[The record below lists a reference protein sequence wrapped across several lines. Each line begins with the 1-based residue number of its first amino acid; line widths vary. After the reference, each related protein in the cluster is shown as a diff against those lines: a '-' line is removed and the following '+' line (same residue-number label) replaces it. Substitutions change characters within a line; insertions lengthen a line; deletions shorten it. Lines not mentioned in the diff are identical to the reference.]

1 MAAEPLF
8 ALLQTRHERIE
19 PAVLQE
25 ALIAGA
31 GLPRADAVRAAHRC
45 RGILAERLTHKQGEG
60 ARGSLAR
67 QQNETILVPA
77 EQMMKLTPPVSVHW
91 LQVSDE
97 GLIVPADYY
106 GRTETVPW
114 PNVFVISSGLVKK
127 DFEEQKPETDEVAF
141 GGRSPFPGMPGRPQA
156 TRYKTVRRSEQQH
169 ITEILALSAVGKL
182 LHFRLHAHRLHKQQ
196 IPQGGMATSVFEK
209 YLLLLDDLVLRCQWA
224 EVSPETRL
232 ILADRKDRPPEV
244 SGRRPYDFDEASFD
258 LYNRWLLQLV
268 MLREKGL
275 IAAS

>member
-1 MAAEPLF
+1 MSEPLF
-8 ALLQTRHERIE
+8 TLLQTRHERIE

-31 GLPRADAVRAAHRC
+31 GLPKADAVRAAHRC
-45 RGILAERLTHKQGEG
+45 RGILAERLTHKQGES
-60 ARGSLAR
+60 ARGNLA
-67 QQNETILVPA
+67 QQQIETILVPA

-91 LQVSDE
+91 LQVEDT

-106 GRTETVPW
+106 GRTEAVPW
-114 PNVFVISSGLVKK
+114 TNVFVISSGLV
-127 DFEEQKPETDEVAF
+127 
-141 GGRSPFPGMPGRPQA
+141 A
-156 TRYKTVRRSEQQH
+156 TRLEVRKPHEVSERQGRTSRIVTEYRAEWHTEQHH
-169 ITEILALSAVGKL
+169 ITEVLGLSAAGKL
-182 LHFRLHAHRLHKQQ
+182 LHFRLHAHRLQKQQ
-196 IPQGGMATSVFEK
+196 VPQGGLATTVFEK
-209 YLLLLDDLVLRCQWA
+209 YLLLLDDLLPRCQWA

-244 SGRRPYDFDEASFD
+244 SGRRPYDFDEGSFD
-258 LYNRWLLQLV
+258 HYNRWLLQLV

>member
-1 MAAEPLF
+1 MPAEPLF

-19 PAVLQE
+19 PAVLQD
-25 ALIAGA
+25 ALMDGA
-31 GLPRADAVRAAHRC
+31 GFPKADAVRAAHRC

-67 QQNETILVPA
+67 QQIETILVPA

-91 LQVSDE
+91 LQIDDA
-97 GLIVPADYY
+97 GLIIPADYH
-106 GRTETVPW
+106 GQTQMVPW
-114 PNVFVISSGLVKK
+114 PNVFVISSGLVEKRVEK
-127 DFEEQKPETDEVAF
+127 RKPHEVVEAR
-141 GGRSPFPGMPGRPQA
+141 GRHSIIVTEYRVE
-156 TRYKTVRRSEQQH
+156 RKLEQQH
-169 ITEILALSAVGKL
+169 ITEVLGLSADGKL

-196 IPQGGMATSVFEK
+196 VPQGGPAASVFEK

-232 ILADRKDRPPEV
+232 ILADRKERPPEV
-244 SGRRPYDFDEASFD
+244 AGRRPYDFDAKSFD

-268 MLREKGL
+268 ALREKGL

>member
-1 MAAEPLF
+1 MSEPLF
-8 ALLQTRHERIE
+8 TLLQTRHERIE

-31 GLPRADAVRAAHRC
+31 GLPKPDAVRAAHRC

-67 QQNETILVPA
+67 QQIETMLVPA
-77 EQMMKLTPPVSVHW
+77 EQMMKLTPPVSAHW
-91 LQVSDE
+91 LQVDDA

-114 PNVFVISSGLVKK
+114 TSVFVISSGLVAKSI
-127 DFEEQKPETDEVAF
+127 EERKHEVEVSRGFDQPTDHVERRTEHHHVTEV
-141 GGRSPFPGMPGRPQA
+141 
-156 TRYKTVRRSEQQH
+156 
-169 ITEILALSAVGKL
+169 LALAAAGKL
-182 LHFRLHAHRLHKQQ
+182 LHFRLYAHRLHKQQ
-196 IPQGGMATSVFEK
+196 VPQGGPTASVFGK

-224 EVSPETRL
+224 EISPETQL
-232 ILADRKDRPPEV
+232 ILADRRERPSEV
-244 SGRRPYDFDEASFD
+244 PGRRPYDFDEGSFD

-268 MLREKGL
+268 TLREKGL